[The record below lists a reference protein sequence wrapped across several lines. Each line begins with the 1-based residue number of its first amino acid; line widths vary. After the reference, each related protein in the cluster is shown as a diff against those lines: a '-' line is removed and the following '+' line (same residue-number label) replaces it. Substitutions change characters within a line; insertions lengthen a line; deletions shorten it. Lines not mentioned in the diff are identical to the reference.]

1 MGRIIQQNNG
11 KTTIYVTG
19 EDFNNLSGTTNT
31 YYVGVDLNTG
41 SFEKKNPDGSLEEFG
56 GGSFT
61 GGTVTGTTTFT
72 DGLSANTFSATTLFG
87 DGSNL
92 TGIIT
97 EIYSSVTYSELYDL
111 FTGETLNP
119 GLYYLINDFQTCYD
133 QPDFDQNGN
142 AIVGNNYK
150 TGTTEPILVLSTGV
164 NSLSPK
170 AYSLEYPLDEIS
182 YDISFTVTERT
193 GNPAKGRITERIDER
208 GNRTDYDFRSV
219 LFKRYDFY
227 YSENYYSG
235 TLSIDG
241 SGFVTG
247 SNTDFSN
254 NFSVGDVLGV
264 YEGPFS
270 NPTGCFRYYE
280 ILTISGATEM
290 TVTGKIIQ
298 SYNNTAYSRG
308 IQFNDYRSLD
318 RKSVV

>member
-31 YYVGVDLNTG
+31 YYVGVDLNSG
-41 SFEKKNPDGSLEEFG
+41 SFEKKNPDGSLEDFG

-92 TGIIT
+92 TGIVT
-97 EIYSSVTYSELYDL
+97 EIYSSVTYSELYNL

-119 GLYYLINDFQTCYD
+119 GSYYLINDFQTCYD

-150 TGTTEPILVLSTGV
+150 TGTTEPILVLATGV

-208 GNRTDYDFRSV
+208 GNRTDYDFR
-219 LFKRYDFY
+219 
-227 YSENYYSG
+227 
-235 TLSIDG
+235 
-241 SGFVTG
+241 
-247 SNTDFSN
+247 
-254 NFSVGDVLGV
+254 
-264 YEGPFS
+264 
-270 NPTGCFRYYE
+270 
-280 ILTISGATEM
+280 
-290 TVTGKIIQ
+290 
-298 SYNNTAYSRG
+298 
-308 IQFNDYRSLD
+308 
-318 RKSVV
+318 